1 MFNLVLRAQIVL
13 TRFCHCAATSN
24 ALHTAGSL
32 SHLRI
37 PVPMATYQRMAI
49 SSDDLQAAQ
58 QFEFAAENQK
68 GFCNYNRSR
77 SDTCLADEDRCA
89 AHSGWKQTCADPDA
103 ILKNF
108 TFLEFEYFVLK
119 ILTDFLTLKDL

>member
-1 MFNLVLRAQIVL
+1 MEASHSKRDFLDYLPMFNLVLRAQIVL

-89 AHSGWKQTCADPDA
+89 AHSGWKV
-103 ILKNF
+103 
-108 TFLEFEYFVLK
+108 E
-119 ILTDFLTLKDL
+119 